1 MDNYLSHRWPKGSG
15 AQPPPVPD
23 PAALRRPAPARP
35 RRSLRRW
42 LVPGVC
48 AVLCLALLGGISFW
62 AVNGLAGLLADVQF
76 PDSFG
81 DPPPHRSW
89 QLPSR
94 PSDWSPDDLPWG
106 EPDPAV
112 QLSVEPLSGP
122 ALSGRDVHQR
132 VLPSIVYLEATGSGS
147 LGAFSGTGVVVTASG
162 YVLTNYHIVEETDY
176 VEVMLLTDRTR
187 GRYPAKVIG
196 FDEAFDVAVLKFDG
210 EGLELTPARLGDSD
224 ALAVGDPVYAVGNPL
239 GYLTGTMTEGI
250 VSALERE
257 DEVDSSG
264 MGMIQTSAALNPGN
278 SGGALVNQQG
288 QVVGVTSAKIT
299 GLMRENSEDLE
310 DAAVLENI
318 GLALPISDI
327 LPFVNRILATGKS
340 WRPSIGITCF
350 ESAVDGRSGLQVK
363 EVERDVPARDA
374 GLRAGDLIV
383 SANGRPV
390 PTLTDLRRAIYR
402 AGMEEEFHCIVVR
415 DGAEL
420 PISFALV
427 DKLDQ

>member
-1 MDNYLSHRWPKGSG
+1 M
-15 AQPPPVPD
+15 
-23 PAALRRPAPARP
+23 
-35 RRSLRRW
+35 
-42 LVPGVC
+42 
-48 AVLCLALLGGISFW
+48 
-62 AVNGLAGLLADVQF
+62 
-76 PDSFG
+76 
-81 DPPPHRSW
+81 
-89 QLPSR
+89 
-94 PSDWSPDDLPWG
+94 
-106 EPDPAV
+106 
-112 QLSVEPLSGP
+112 
-122 ALSGRDVHQR
+122 
-132 VLPSIVYLEATGSGS
+132 
-147 LGAFSGTGVVVTASG
+147 
-162 YVLTNYHIVEETDY
+162 
-176 VEVMLLTDRTR
+176 
-187 GRYPAKVIG
+187 
-196 FDEAFDVAVLKFDG
+196 
-210 EGLELTPARLGDSD
+210 
-224 ALAVGDPVYAVGNPL
+224 YAVGNPL